1 MFARPGETVGVLNI
15 GGISNLTLL
24 RADGSQIGFDCGPGN
39 GLIDAWCARHQGSE
53 FDEDGAWAA
62 SGRVDRRLL
71 GNMLADP
78 YFAKEPP
85 KSTGR
90 DLFNMAW
97 LEGHLGAEYSRDAAD
112 VQATLAELTA
122 AAIARDVQRHEP
134 RLKQLIVCG
143 GGALNAHLMDRLR
156 ALLASTQVIAST
168 EAGLPPS
175 QVEAAAF
182 AWLARQC
189 IRREA
194 LDLKTTTGAK
204 GARILGAIY
213 PR

>member
-1 MFARPGETVGVLNI
+1 
-15 GGISNLTLL
+15 
-24 RADGSQIGFDCGPGN
+24 
-39 GLIDAWCARHQGSE
+39 
-53 FDEDGAWAA
+53 
-62 SGRVDRRLL
+62 VDRRLL
-71 GNMLADP
+71 GVMLADP
-78 YFAKEPP
+78 YFARQPP

-97 LEGHLGAEYSRDAAD
+97 LEQQLGPTYERDAAD

-122 AAIARDVQRHEP
+122 TAVAREVDRHEP
-134 RLKQLIVCG
+134 KLKQLIVCG
-143 GGALNAHLMDRLR
+143 GGALNAHLMTRLR
-156 ALLASTQVIAST
+156 ELLPRAHVVPSTD
-168 EAGLPPS
+168 AGLPPL

-189 IRREA
+189 MRREA
-194 LDLKTTTGAK
+194 LDLKSTTGAK